1 MLWEE
6 TLLHIAPSR
15 PFEIHRLKAR
25 IPVKDG
31 RMLLIQGVRNIYDTN
46 EIKAPQ
52 NTGDEQAK
60 LVLIGKAV
68 DQGAI
73 RDSLLKTLDS

>member
-1 MLWEE
+1 LWEE
-6 TLLHIAPSR
+6 TLPRVKPDR

-46 EIKAPQ
+46 EIKA
-52 NTGDEQAK
+52 TKETADDQAK

-68 DQGAI
+68 DQPAM
-73 RDSLLKTLDS
+73 RDSLLKTLEA